1 MRLPSTRAVFL
12 SLVLPFAVTFA
23 RPAGAQAPPVPP
35 PPPPA
40 AAAGEDEGI
49 DVNYNGVDLVNILE
63 DLARETGYRFMY
75 DDNLKK
81 AKVYL
86 ISEKKI
92 PVEAYFPAVESML
105 QMNGLALVEIPLKET
120 KPGEAPVRMF
130 KVFPVANI
138 VKQPLQ
144 VTGADQAD
152 RLPLEEQM
160 ITQIIPLQYV
170 DAREVQVVLQPL
182 ITDGRSLMPIGDV
195 IVVTDYALNV
205 RRIMEIVKLMDKKK
219 PDVVIE
225 VVKLVYAYA
234 GDIATQVAALT
245 QQLIQSG
252 AARQRTAQGQPQQ
265 EPLQMVPDLRTNSLV
280 ILAMPERIDQVKDL
294 IARLD
299 VPETNPQ
306 RSIHIYQLKHSDA
319 EKLSG
324 ILNNIYAGV
333 GTSGPSSS
341 TQITPTGTSVPGAT
355 PTPVPVARPAGM
367 GTGPGG
373 RTANPIFVADKT
385 NNAIIVVADQKTYDE
400 LVDVIGRLD
409 VRRPQVLLE
418 CAVVEVT
425 GNDNLSFG
433 AEFTTVDN
441 PGENVRGFGASQF
454 GLSQLFDTD
463 GDNIPDVK
471 VPIGFGSG
479 LIAGLTKQKAGRI
492 PLILAALKTRSN
504 VNVLSIPEV
513 TTNDNV
519 KATIK
524 SQNQR
529 PTGTQTIG
537 AGGQQTFSFNNFV
550 DAGISLSITP
560 HISENNYL
568 RLEVEQEISRF
579 GDTSSIQAG
588 LPPPRSTRNI
598 SATVTVPNEFTVVL
612 GGLVVDNEDRSESG
626 LPLLMDIPL
635 LGHLFKRQAR
645 GTEKTTYY
653 VFITPHILS
662 DEAFGDYAELSR
674 ERHGKFYETTHGR
687 WVGPMD
693 QEDPGGPR
701 SLDIIH
707 YESPFRVED
716 KKKEDG
722 K

>member
-1 MRLPSTRAVFL
+1 MRLQSTRTVLL
-12 SLVLPFAVTFA
+12 SLLIPLALSFA
-23 RPAGAQAPPVPP
+23 RPAGAQAPPAPP
-35 PPPPA
+35 PAAPA
-40 AAAGEDEGI
+40 AAAGDEEGI

-86 ISEKKI
+86 ISERKI

-120 KPGEAPVRMF
+120 KPGEAPVKMF

-144 VTGADQAD
+144 VTGGRPEDV
-152 RLPLEEQM
+152 PPEEQM
-160 ITQIIPLQYV
+160 ITQIIPLSYV

-252 AARQRTAQGQPQQ
+252 TIRPRTGAGGQPQQ

-280 ILAMPERIDQVKDL
+280 ILAMPDRIDQIKDL

-319 EKLSG
+319 EKMAG
-324 ILNNIYAGV
+324 ILNNIYAGI
-333 GTSGPSSS
+333 GTTGPTSSS
-341 TQITPTGTSVPGAT
+341 VPAASTQPGAT
-355 PTPVPVARPAGM
+355 PTPVPVARPSTSTGM
-367 GTGPGG
+367 GPGG

-400 LVDVIGRLD
+400 LVDVIARLD

-418 CAVVEVT
+418 CAIVEVT
-425 GNDNLSFG
+425 GNDSLSLG
-433 AEFTTVDN
+433 AEFVTVD
-441 PGENVRGFGASQF
+441 GAADALRGFGGSQF

-479 LIAGLTKQKAGRI
+479 LIAGLTKEKAGRI
-492 PLILAALKTRSN
+492 PAILAALKTRSN

-550 DAGISLSITP
+550 DAGISLDITP

-568 RLEVEQEISRF
+568 RLEIAQEISRF

-612 GGLVVDNEDRSESG
+612 GGLVVDNEDRSETG
-626 LPLLMDIPL
+626 LPLFMDIPL
-635 LGHLFKRQAR
+635 LGHLFKRQSR

-662 DEAFGDYAELSR
+662 DEAFGDYARLSR
-674 ERHGKFYETTHGR
+674 ERHGRFYDATLGR
-687 WVGPMD
+687 WVGPLD
-693 QEDPGGPR
+693 LEDPGGPR

-707 YESPFRVED
+707 YESPFKGED
-716 KKKEDG
+716 KKETDK
-722 K
+722 KK